1 MSTTSKPATW
11 PELDLLRGFAGVVM
25 VYNHAAAHWVGGS
38 DASGLPGLLFTIG
51 SYAPVLF
58 FAATGLGY
66 GIQAEA
72 KGGRGGHAFGFG
84 RKVAILLLA
93 DALMWLS
100 PQTFLGNN
108 FLGFIA
114 LTMLLLEPLRSSRR
128 GWWIAAIAAIGIA
141 GLRYVIVPKLL
152 VVPAGTTP
160 TLLHWMAGLGSPPGF
175 AYPPLPWFAYG
186 LVGFSVGVMAQRH
199 REAVLARRRQLIAL
213 AGAGALLGLA
223 FVLWRLDRGSTLMR
237 WGSVNG
243 TFFVSG
249 YVMIAGVC
257 ALGLALAKVN
267 GSTRWLGLR
276 GTSSLALVPIHYG
289 VIEVFAVALG
299 TTVATTAG
307 YLVAATVGVVVSM
320 VCAKRWPIVVAWLKN
335 ARSGWTI
342 LVLTTAVCLVIV
354 LVSADL
360 RLRTLSLVVGQL
372 SLCAL
377 LVVER
382 PTRAQA
388 NA

>member
-11 PELDLLRGFAGVVM
+11 PELDLLRGFAGIVM
-25 VYNHAAAHWVGGS
+25 VYNHAAAHWAGGS
-38 DASGLPGLLFTIG
+38 DATGLPGLLFTIG

-84 RKVAILLLA
+84 RKVGILLLA

-100 PQTFLGNN
+100 PQTWLGNN

-114 LTMLLLEPLRSSRR
+114 LTMLLLEPLRSTRR
-128 GWWIAAIAAIGIA
+128 GWWLAAIAAVGIA
-141 GLRYVIVPKLL
+141 GLRYV
-152 VVPAGTTP
+152 VVPGVVAAPEEATP
-160 TLLHWMAGLGSPPGF
+160 TMQHWLVGLGSPPGF

-186 LVGFSVGVMAQRH
+186 LVGFSVGVMAQRY
-199 REAVLARRRQLIAL
+199 RETVLARRRLLIAVAS
-213 AGAGALLGLA
+213 AGTLLGLA

-257 ALGLALAKVN
+257 AFALAAAKAD

-289 VIEVFAVALG
+289 VIEVFGAALG
-299 TTVATTAG
+299 TAVATTAG
-307 YLVAATVGVVVSM
+307 YLAAATIAAVVSM
-320 VCAKRWPIVVAWLKN
+320 VAAKRWPIVVAWLEGTK
-335 ARSGWTI
+335 SGWTI
-342 LVLTTAVCLVIV
+342 LVASTAACLVIV
-354 LVSADL
+354 LVSANL
-360 RLRTLSLVVGQL
+360 GLRTLSLVVGQL

-382 PTRAQA
+382 PTRE
-388 NA
+388 